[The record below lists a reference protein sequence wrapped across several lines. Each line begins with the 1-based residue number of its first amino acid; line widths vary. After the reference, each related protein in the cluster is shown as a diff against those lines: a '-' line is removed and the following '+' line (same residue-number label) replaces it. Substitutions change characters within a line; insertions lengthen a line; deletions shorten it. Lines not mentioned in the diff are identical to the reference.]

1 LKRYILLQT
10 LISLAVGL
18 SIAFYA
24 YPVIT
29 KAFEPPQLP
38 FVARLDKK
46 IEPTVKQGSGI
57 DSGWDTDWKQ
67 EETRGG
73 VIQPTPIDWDL
84 WLTRGANL
92 SAVLV
97 LILGPIGSYRLYRK
111 QQVYVEMLLLL
122 AGEKKNVTTTKYPS
136 LSW

>member
-57 DSGWDTDWKQ
+57 DSGW

-73 VIQPTPIDWDL
+73 LSQPTPIDWDL

-122 AGEKKNVTTTKYPS
+122 AGEKKNV
-136 LSW
+136 